1 MVTLLEEERKEKGI
15 NKVFIAALIIGVLVI
30 GGVIGYLARKP
41 SMEVQ
46 TAKLL
51 EGAYTETS
59 PEFKDLTKDIIIIT
73 DSDKTVQSPMAT
85 GTISMFIHGNVRNKG
100 TKTFSVLEVNV
111 GVVTQFNK
119 VLREKRILVVPNQQ
133 AKLEPGQIIPL
144 TLTLDGF
151 ERDEDRA
158 DIRWK
163 VTAIKVVE

>member
-1 MVTLLEEERKEKGI
+1 MVTLLDEEKKEKGI
-15 NKVFIAALIIGVLVI
+15 NKAFIAAFVVGVLIIGGVL
-30 GGVIGYLARKP
+30 GYLARKP
-41 SMEVQ
+41 SMEAQ

-51 EGAYTETS
+51 EGAYTESS
-59 PEFKDLTKDIIIIT
+59 PEFKDLTKDVIIIT

-100 TKTFSVLEVNV
+100 SKTYTLLEVNV
-111 GVVTQFNK
+111 AVVTQFNN

-133 AKLEPGQIIPL
+133 TKLEPGQVIPL

-151 ERDEDRA
+151 ERDDDRA

-163 VTAIKVVE
+163 VTAIKVE

>member
-1 MVTLLEEERKEKGI
+1 MILEEEKKNKKELNPLFI
-15 NKVFIAALIIGVLVI
+15 ISFLIAASLIGVAIAL
-30 GGVIGYLARKP
+30 LARKP

-51 EGAYTETS
+51 EGAYTENS
-59 PEFKDLTKDIIIIT
+59 PDFKELTKDIIIIT

-100 TKTFSVLEVNV
+100 SRTYTLLEVNV
-111 GVVTQFNK
+111 AVVTQFNK
-119 VLREKRILVVPNQQ
+119 VLKEKRILVVPNQQ
-133 AKLEPGQIIPL
+133 SKLEPGQVIPL

-151 ERDEDRA
+151 ERDDDRA

-163 VTAIKVVE
+163 VTAIKVQ